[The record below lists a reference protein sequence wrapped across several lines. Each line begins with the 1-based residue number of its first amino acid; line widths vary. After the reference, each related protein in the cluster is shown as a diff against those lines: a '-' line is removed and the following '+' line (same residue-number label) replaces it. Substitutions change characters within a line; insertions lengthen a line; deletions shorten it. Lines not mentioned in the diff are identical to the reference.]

1 MRVAVLG
8 AGAIGAYAGARL
20 AEGGSEVVLIARGAH
35 LAAIRM
41 GGLRVIDADGERTM
55 WLESTGELDA
65 VTGADAVIVALKA
78 HSLPAIAPALGS
90 MLTPGTPTVWAQNG
104 IPWWYFHGHGGPLD
118 GLALESVDPG
128 GVIAASIPAE
138 GVVGAVVHV
147 AAELVAPGVV
157 RHVEGRRFS
166 LCGPGEA
173 ISAALRAGGLRA
185 PLVGD
190 LRSEI
195 WLKLLGNA
203 TFNPV
208 TALSGATLGQLGE
221 LPEMR
226 ELLLDAFAE
235 IERVAAALDVQL
247 ALSPQRRLEA
257 GLAVGE
263 HRTSMLQDRDA
274 GRPLE
279 HRALTGAVVEIAAR
293 LGVEVPRIQTLHA
306 CVEMLERAQRL
317 GGSERA

>member
-8 AGAIGAYAGARL
+8 AGAIGAYVGARL